1 MTTNEYHRERQQG
14 QLVAEFITGEAEIE
28 IDATA
33 AKLTMLRAAMERG
46 GGEARMAVVDIE
58 GIVRLGMVFYV
69 TPAGSF
75 HIAYDNGD
83 MWAFISPAEIGQRVF
98 IAGPWP
104 ADRLHAGAFQA
115 GECPVCGEHMEF
127 FPVAG
132 VVACPD
138 DCGFG
143 HEIEA
148 FPAQVM
154 KAAVNA

>member
-1 MTTNEYHRERQQG
+1 MTTSEYHRERLQA

-75 HIAYDNGD
+75 HVAYDNGD

-98 IAGPWP
+98 IAAPWP
-104 ADRLHAGAFQA
+104 DDSLHAGAVTD
-115 GECPVCGEHMEF
+115 GSCPQCGEHLEW

-132 VVACPD
+132 GVACAD
-138 DCGFG
+138 DCGWG
-143 HEIEA
+143 RGDIIQPDQA
-148 FPAQVM
+148 VPL
-154 KAAVNA
+154 AVNA